1 MKITEEQ
8 IDMLQDLGI
17 QVRSHDGGIRQLGN
31 IAKSLARKW
40 DKFDFETKNKIQK
53 EFLGVDLTTRQ
64 EDTNFLL
71 ANSIKLT
78 EELIDAMRV
87 NAELGQDITMLDAS
101 EVLYD
106 SLYKAIKTNKYLD
119 TSCTMDIEPNSTII
133 RYCKDHNL
141 GFVVMEESEAER
153 LSKKFE
159 FENIFSLGKV
169 EEAVNKDIDGVIVDM
184 SVPYSNFDDI
194 PVEIKTGLVDALKG
208 I

>member
-1 MKITEEQ
+1 MKITDEQ

-53 EFLGVDLTTRQ
+53 EFLGVELTTRQ

-71 ANSIKLT
+71 ENSIKLT

-106 SLYKAIKTNKYLD
+106 SLYKAIKTNKVS
-119 TSCTMDIEPNSTII
+119 TS
-133 RYCKDHNL
+133 
-141 GFVVMEESEAER
+141 
-153 LSKKFE
+153 
-159 FENIFSLGKV
+159 SL
-169 EEAVNKDIDGVIVDM
+169 
-184 SVPYSNFDDI
+184 
-194 PVEIKTGLVDALKG
+194 LK
-208 I
+208 